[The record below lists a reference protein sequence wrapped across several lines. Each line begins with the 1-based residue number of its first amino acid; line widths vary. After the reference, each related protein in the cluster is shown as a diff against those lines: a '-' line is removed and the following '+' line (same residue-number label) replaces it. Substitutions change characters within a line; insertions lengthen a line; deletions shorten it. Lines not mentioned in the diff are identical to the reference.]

1 MKDEEYQ
8 FRGKC
13 IGNGEW
19 VFGFYYKTLGKHIIL
34 GDKDPYS
41 SGQREF
47 EVIPETVGIYSGFLD
62 NNNRKIFQGDIIVKI
77 GGNDEKSEIRRVY
90 TFEVINKNGCIKSLT
105 ADSYDLRRDG
115 YPLFQEYESICEL
128 KREHP
133 EIVLFLE
140 VIDNVHD
147 NPDLRIYKKSP

>member
-1 MKDEEYQ
+1 MNSPKYQ
-8 FRGKC
+8 FRGKRKDT
-13 IGNGEW
+13 GEW
-19 VFGFYYKTLGKHIIL
+19 AYGSLVELEDGQCIICVKASTNTLQS
-34 GDKDPYS
+34 YT
-41 SGQREF
+41 
-47 EVIPETVGIYSGFLD
+47 VIPETVGIYSGFLD

-115 YPLFQEYESICEL
+115 YPLFQEYESIREL